1 MALVRI
7 TTKLVDEVRNQCE
20 HMRVAE
26 VNQYVG
32 GFDTAFHGQLNN
44 EFLERMLWGDYL
56 HLASQIPENWLTKT
70 DNLGAELR
78 KKNEHNQVI
87 ASLSIN
93 FRDVKIRLRP
103 GYAGYN
109 RLVIDMETLDQY
121 ADTFAVI
128 EQLRESMDKHIRTM
142 EISRKWDK
150 TKEEV
155 TMFLRKCKSL
165 NEAIKLFPAIVMYVP
180 KSYQAEV
187 ERKITRDRVDR
198 SDLLSEAQA
207 EELTAAAVAARLA
220 GMVRT

>member
-32 GFDTAFHGQLNN
+32 GFDTTFSGQLNN
-44 EFLERMLWGDYL
+44 EFLERMLWGEHL
-56 HLASQIPENWLTKT
+56 HLANQIPEKWLTKS
-70 DNLGAELR
+70 DSLSAELN
-78 KKNEHNQVI
+78 KKNEEGQI
-87 ASLSIN
+87 TASLSIN

-103 GYAGYN
+103 GYASYN
-109 RLVIDMETLDQY
+109 RLMINMDALDRF
-121 ADTFAVI
+121 ADTFAII
-128 EQLRESMDKHIRTM
+128 EQLRETMDKYTRTM

-155 TMFLRKCKSL
+155 TVFLRKCKSL

-187 ERKITRDRVDR
+187 ERKITREKVDR
-198 SDLLSEAQA
+198 SDLLSDAQA

>member
-32 GFDTAFHGQLNN
+32 GFDTTFSGQLNN
-44 EFLERMLWGDYL
+44 EFLERMLWGEHL
-56 HLASQIPENWLTKT
+56 HLANQIPEKWLTKS
-70 DNLGAELR
+70 DSLSAELN
-78 KKNEHNQVI
+78 KKNEEGQI
-87 ASLSIN
+87 TASLSIN

-109 RLVIDMETLDQY
+109 RLMINMNALDQY
-121 ADTFAVI
+121 ADTFTII

-155 TMFLRKCKSL
+155 TVFLRKCKSL

-187 ERKITRDRVDR
+187 ERKITREKVDR
-198 SDLLSEAQA
+198 SDLLSDAQA